1 MKMDGRNNL
10 AALIQS
16 VLAEFRYGAAWKLVS
31 LAARAGFL
39 FVVCPSLPDGELG
52 RFVFFSTT
60 ALMASR
66 LMAVGLEDELP
77 LYVKG
82 KREVAQAWVPLYSG
96 VALLALVAAL
106 FYVLSGELIFAVACL
121 SLGYGAH
128 SLLGGLVRSVD
139 VRSYE
144 LLANCHWPVFFLMA
158 LWPTQWQADRL
169 LILMWASLLFAQIIA
184 VRKAALALRI
194 GYRRLSDGARQLWP
208 AIRAGRFKLAS
219 NLAMLGSMRALIVWP
234 TLFKKTDGLDAIA
247 FALSLGEAV
256 WQLGMVLV
264 NRRYARYCRQAGDR
278 ERNKRDSILVS
289 WILLA
294 VFAVLS
300 LVIMLATPWLP
311 DVIED
316 GRLVGMFIVFFG
328 MMAGQ
333 NLLRYYVWST
343 GIFGWILFSL
353 LVLQFLLIGL
363 IVLSLDQILWLP
375 LALGVALA
383 AFVAVQLRVKY
394 SH

>member
-1 MKMDGRNNL
+1 M
-10 AALIQS
+10 
-16 VLAEFRYGAAWKLVS
+16 
-31 LAARAGFL
+31 
-39 FVVCPSLPDGELG
+39 
-52 RFVFFSTT
+52 
-60 ALMASR
+60 
-66 LMAVGLEDELP
+66 
-77 LYVKG
+77 
-82 KREVAQAWVPLYSG
+82 
-96 VALLALVAAL
+96 ALL
-106 FYVLSGELIFAVACL
+106 
-121 SLGYGAH
+121 
-128 SLLGGLVRSVD
+128 
-139 VRSYE
+139 
-144 LLANCHWPVFFLMA
+144 PM
-158 LWPTQWQADRL
+158 QWQAEHL
-169 LILMWASLLFAQIIA
+169 LILMWASLLVAQVIA
-184 VRKAALALRI
+184 AKKGALRI

-219 NLAMLGSMRALIVWP
+219 NLAMLGSMRALILWP

-353 LVLQFLLIGL
+353 LVL
-363 IVLSLDQILWLP
+363 
-375 LALGVALA
+375 
-383 AFVAVQLRVKY
+383 
-394 SH
+394 